1 MKKLTTIGFISFILS
16 FPLNNGVNSQ
26 ELSQIEGKLIYPSDY
41 LPAMLICAV
50 NLNSRQRF
58 CIKTEE
64 EDSTFVMKIPYGK
77 YLFSAENIKDSTMKA
92 WMTNFNVE
100 CGQPCADNPIHVLT
114 VNINNSLISGIC
126 PCDWYTHKDKLIFP
140 SN

>member
-1 MKKLTTIGFISFILS
+1 MKKVTIIGLISFILS
-16 FPLNNGVNSQ
+16 FPLNNVVNSQ

-41 LPAMLICAV
+41 LPAMLVCAV

-64 EDSTFVMKIPYGK
+64 KDSKFVMKIPYGK
-77 YLFSAENIKDSTMKA
+77 YIFSAENIEDSTRKA
-92 WMTNFNVE
+92 WMTNFNIE
-100 CGQPCADNPIHVLT
+100 CGQPCANNPIQVLT
-114 VNINNSLISGIC
+114 INVNNSVISGIC
-126 PCDWYTHKDKLIFP
+126 PCDWYTEKNQLIYP